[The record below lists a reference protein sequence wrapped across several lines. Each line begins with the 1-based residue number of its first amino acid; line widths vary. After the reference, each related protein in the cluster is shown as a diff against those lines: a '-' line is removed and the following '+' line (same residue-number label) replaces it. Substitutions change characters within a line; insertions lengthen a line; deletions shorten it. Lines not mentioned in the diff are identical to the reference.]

1 MRRALLLIPL
11 MLACNGGEEDTDKG
25 SATDDTA
32 ATAGGDDGGD
42 DGGDGGGDG
51 GDGDDPVPC
60 AVSVADAAPAD
71 GASDHDYRA
80 AISFTLSA
88 ADGAA
93 ALSLVDAEGADV
105 PGTAAGS
112 EGDTVWTFTP
122 SSELLPESGYTAT
135 LAFCADTDEPAS
147 ASTAFTTLPEI
158 DPFECDLTGKT
169 FWVDLQ
175 SATWNEPNGVAP
187 LLLGG
192 LDNDILLGVE
202 RHEGAEVDIVGA
214 ADDGARA
221 QDYCQATWA
230 FPTGDFSLAP
240 SFSVGPEDTDVSF
253 NGFPMTMEQLRIEG
267 EFSRDCSTL
276 DDAELTAQIDVRT
289 IKELVN
295 ELLGVED
302 PDTICTL
309 MAGFGTTC
317 AACPSDGEP
326 YCIPVEVEGATATET
341 GAPMVCVAEAY
352 CHALCTT
359 NDEGCDITDFPECD

>member
-1 MRRALLLIPL
+1 MRRALFLFPFCVSFSLSCSTGDGD
-11 MLACNGGEEDTDKG
+11 ADKG
-25 SATDDTA
+25 VVTDDTA
-32 ATAGGDDGGD
+32 ASVGGDEGG
-42 DGGDGGGDG
+42 GEGGGGDG
-51 GDGDDPVPC
+51 TD
-60 AVSVADAAPAD
+60 SVACDAALVGAAPAD
-71 GASDHDYRA
+71 GSTDHDYRA

-88 ADGAA
+88 EDASAA
-93 ALSLVDAEGADV
+93 ISVVDAGGADV
-105 PGTAAGS
+105 PGAAVGS

-122 SSELLPESGYTAT
+122 AAELLPETSYTAT

-147 ASTAFTTLPEI
+147 ESATFTTVAEI
-158 DPFECDLTGKT
+158 DPFDCDLTGKT

-175 SATWNEPNGVAP
+175 SATWNEPAGVAP

-192 LDNDILLGVE
+192 LENDILLGVE

-240 SFSVGPEDTDVSF
+240 AFSVGPEDTEVSF
-253 NGFPMTMEQLRIEG
+253 NGSPMTMEQLSIEG
-267 EFSRDCSTL
+267 EFSRDCSSL
-276 DDAELTAQIDVRT
+276 DDAELTAQIDVRS
-289 IKELVN
+289 IKELVG

-309 MAGFGTTC
+309 MAGFGTAC

-326 YCIPVEVEGATATET
+326 YCIPVEVDGVAATET
-341 GAPMVCVAEAY
+341 GSPMVCVADAY
-352 CHALCTT
+352 YHPLCRV
-359 NDEGCDITDFPECD
+359 NDSDCDITDFPECE